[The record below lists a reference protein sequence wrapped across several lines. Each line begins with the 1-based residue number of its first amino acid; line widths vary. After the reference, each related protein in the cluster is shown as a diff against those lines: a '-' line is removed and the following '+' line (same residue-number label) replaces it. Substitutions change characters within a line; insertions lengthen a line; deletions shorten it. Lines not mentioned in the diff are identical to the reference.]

1 MTLKTTKWWGIFIAT
16 GALGIGVS
24 NIVLAATVSV
34 NNGGFENSYAG
45 WTNVEPTAISS
56 VAYSGNNA
64 LKITGSGGKV
74 EQNVSVQ
81 PNTNYTLVV
90 YVKGKGKIGALVN
103 GVSYSATTD
112 NEEFTPVSV
121 TFNSSS
127 ASSITLYAH
136 FNGDEGRFDD
146 FSLQTGTSTDSP
158 TDNTCSGTDS
168 LVITSA
174 SDNGTNDGHGPL
186 NTLDNNLADE
196 SRWSSNGV
204 GKVITYDV
212 GSTVLMKALDV
223 YWYKATERN
232 SYFDIDVSD
241 DNSIWTSLVA
251 NGSSSTSIGGYQT
264 VDFTDTQARYLRITG
279 LGNSVNNWNSIVESN
294 IIGCGGEIA
303 EPTPDIPD
311 ETDNTFDMS
320 LWDQEGSDPTVGNT
334 FVFKA
339 LEEKYVTPNGNGWR
353 HELKIKEELRVA
365 MTKVYENFSANIKV
379 EMSDG
384 SKAIV
389 AQHHASD
396 TGTIM
401 KLYVSDNS
409 ESGFIDSTANNGI
422 FDVYVRLAKADGS
435 GEEKKALGTIQ
446 SGDNFDFQVINDH
459 GNVTVSAF
467 GKSFNLDIEDSS
479 ASYLKFGNYLQAQD
493 PITREDVDDSS
504 DWADFYADQGIT
516 VSKLTFSNVNYIRN
530 VD

>member
-1 MTLKTTKWWGIFIAT
+1 MTLKTTKWSGIFIAT
-16 GALGIGVS
+16 SVLGLGVNHAALG
-24 NIVLAATVSV
+24 ATVSL
-34 NNGGFENSYAG
+34 NNAGFESSYAG

-56 VAYSGNNA
+56 VAYSGNNS
-64 LKITGSGGKV
+64 LKITATGGKV
-74 EQNVSVQ
+74 EQDVAVQ
-81 PNTNYTLVV
+81 PNTDYTLVV
-90 YVKGKGKIGALVN
+90 YVKDKGKIGALVN
-103 GVSYSATTD
+103 GVSYSATAD
-112 NEEFTPVSV
+112 NSEYSPVSV
-121 TFNSSS
+121 TFNSGS
-127 ASSITLYAH
+127 ATTVTLFANY
-136 FNGDEGRFDD
+136 NGGEGRFDD
-146 FSLQTGTSTDSP
+146 FTLQSGATSENPGGNS
-158 TDNTCSGTDS
+158 CSGSDN
-168 LVITSA
+168 LVIASA
-174 SDNGTNDGHGPL
+174 TDDGTNDGHGPL
-186 NTLDNNLADE
+186 NTIDNSLAAE

-204 GKVITYDV
+204 GKAITYDM
-212 GSTVLMKALDV
+212 GSAVLMKALQV
-223 YWYKATERN
+223 YWYNTSERN
-232 SYFDIDVSD
+232 AYFDIDVSQN
-241 DNSIWTSLVA
+241 NSNWTSLVA
-251 NGSSSTSIGGYQT
+251 NGSSSTASSGYQT
-264 VDFTDTQARYLRITG
+264 VDFTDTQTRYLRITG
-279 LGNSVNNWNSIVESN
+279 LGNSVNTWNSIVESN
-294 IIGCGGEIA
+294 ILGCGGEIA
-303 EPTPDIPD
+303 EPSPEIPD

-353 HELKIKEELRVA
+353 HELKIKQELRVA
-365 MTKVYENFSANIKV
+365 MTKVYEDFSANIKV

-409 ESGFIDSTANNGI
+409 ESGFIDSTAKNGV

-435 GEEKKALGTIQ
+435 GEEKRALGTIQ

-459 GNVTVSAF
+459 GNVTVRAF

-493 PITREDVDDSS
+493 PVTRVDVDDSS

-516 VSKLTFSNVNYIRN
+516 LSKLTFSNVNYIRN